1 MGKKGFT
8 LIEIITVIIIIGI
21 ILTIAV
27 PAVSSYILKSRK
39 TNYSGTISAYV
50 ETIKGEYD
58 MGEFGDYIDDSELMI
73 VPIKIIK
80 LEKGESDSSP
90 FGKYDFDK
98 SYVLIKSNTY
108 TNDYYVTFVDS
119 ADYGVSN
126 VKIDNISSETID
138 KVNSR
143 EITDITSYFSCN
155 GKEYEFNNNIFTYD
169 GKNYIAC
176 DYRIYKDEN
185 SACYN
190 SLPVLVMCE
199 Q

>member
-126 VKIDNISSETID
+126 VKIDNVSSETID

-169 GKNYIAC
+169 GKDYIAC

-185 SACYN
+185 SVCYN

>member
-126 VKIDNISSETID
+126 VKIDNVSSETID

-176 DYRIYKDEN
+176 DYRIYKDEIVHVII
-185 SACYN
+185 AYRF
-190 SLPVLVMCE
+190 L
-199 Q
+199 